1 MQSRKKVVII
11 AQRYGI
17 TPAIFGGAVESLI
30 GSLAENNEIHHAI
43 DLTIIQSYNAKAREL
58 TKKFKDTKFV
68 FLRDSILGKLDFRI
82 FGQRKNE
89 EFMKGH
95 IFSEYIY
102 KSYRYI
108 KKNIPDV
115 DVIIFEE
122 DSQIIG
128 YKKFQRQFPGKVAY
142 HSHLHEKP
150 KKNIY
155 YDYVITVSEFCRRE
169 WLDLLPE
176 SKVLVLR
183 NGVNLSRFKKRLSQ
197 DEKTQLRASLGITT
211 DDFIVLYC
219 GRLIPIKGVL
229 ELAMAITEI
238 PEKNIRLLCV
248 GSSGFSGGGETAY
261 TEHIHALALKN
272 TGRIIFTGYVNN
284 EELYKY
290 HQISD
295 LQVIPSLCE
304 DAAPLVPIEG
314 MCSGLPLIVTDSGG
328 MIEYIDDACALVVS
342 RDDIVKNLTK
352 AIMRAKADDAWR
364 RKASREGSLRA
375 EKFSEEAFYRNFV
388 SLIETI
394 ASK

>member
-1 MQSRKKVVII
+1 M
-11 AQRYGI
+11 
-17 TPAIFGGAVESLI
+17 
-30 GSLAENNEIHHAI
+30 AENNEIHHAI

-150 KKNIY
+150 QKNIY
-155 YDYVITVSEFCRRE
+155 YDYVISVSEFCRRE

-183 NGVNLSRFKKRLSQ
+183 NGINLSRFKKRLSQ

-238 PEKNIRLLCV
+238 PEKTFVCSVWVPVDSREV
-248 GSSGFSGGGETAY
+248 E
-261 TEHIHALALKN
+261 
-272 TGRIIFTGYVNN
+272 RR
-284 EELYKY
+284 
-290 HQISD
+290 
-295 LQVIPSLCE
+295 
-304 DAAPLVPIEG
+304 PIE
-314 MCSGLPLIVTDSGG
+314 SIF
-328 MIEYIDDACALVVS
+328 
-342 RDDIVKNLTK
+342 
-352 AIMRAKADDAWR
+352 MRWR
-364 RKASREGSLRA
+364 
-375 EKFSEEAFYRNFV
+375 
-388 SLIETI
+388 
-394 ASK
+394 